1 MLRVA
6 WFKGGALI
14 ALLGVFALRA
24 DAQRSPQTDVLA
36 YRDSVDQV
44 FADPELSIL
53 PDDVREIFIGI
64 DYFAYDERF
73 RVSARF
79 KRIKRGRV
87 FKMKTTTDRLPEY
100 KPYGTLTFELMGKKE
115 RLTVYQNIELIKKEG
130 YEDYIFLPFTDAT
143 NGESTYGGG
152 RYLDLRIGDLG
163 PTTVLDFNRCYNP
176 YCVYSKKYSC
186 PIPPSENHIE
196 QAIEAGVRAGLRLHS
211 SEQ

>member
-1 MLRVA
+1 MQRIRYQVIFVLV
-6 WFKGGALI
+6 F
-14 ALLGVFALRA
+14 LLFALRA

-36 YRDSVDQV
+36 YRDSVYQV

-100 KPYGTLTFELMGKKE
+100 KPYGTLTFELNGKK
-115 RLTVYQNIELIKKEG
+115 
-130 YEDYIFLPFTDAT
+130 
-143 NGESTYGGG
+143 
-152 RYLDLRIGDLG
+152 
-163 PTTVLDFNRCYNP
+163 
-176 YCVYSKKYSC
+176 
-186 PIPPSENHIE
+186 
-196 QAIEAGVRAGLRLHS
+196 
-211 SEQ
+211 